1 MTTNNQD
8 YGNSPSVT
16 KRGSKMVGF
25 DENEN
30 ITFILGNTIEGWRQG
45 IRLIGEG
52 GSIRLYIPSVLGY
65 GSQGVNSIPKNQ
77 VLFFDVDLLKVN

>member
-30 ITFILGNTIEGWRQG
+30 IIKGHDINKD
-45 IRLIGEG
+45 
-52 GSIRLYIPSVLGY
+52 SS
-65 GSQGVNSIPKNQ
+65 
-77 VLFFDVDLLKVN
+77 